1 MSPIGSS
8 LRDTY
13 TVGRSDASA
22 PIFSTDRPMELPTK
36 VLAGLLFFI
45 LGVIIL
51 FLLLL
56 ISVATVLTKSNW
68 WIRRR
73 RTCQRR
79 MDHAGLSKSLP
90 IEDKMFYYADVVL
103 EAIALHWNDE
113 CSSTIPKPSGVVK
126 VCDRQSSDGTQL
138 PLRFQPEKLYGA
150 TSNVHREN
158 ERKRSSSFLSIQSV
172 PDGHRRASM
181 IDSLTFLSSSGCLK
195 SGKSTAGETPRLPDY
210 KLAYPQ
216 LECPKPT
223 RWSPSA
229 LPQIDVTFD
238 PEETATGD
246 DADWFD
252 GSRSDHEVDANSI
265 LAVSIPVR
273 RASATNI
280 NMTDNTTIRRA
291 SFADT
296 LVEPQMPVVH
306 VPITPDEEQSQTGD
320 SFRAV
325 STLRPK
331 QSSMLKRNSLVE
343 GLSNYR
349 DIPLKP
355 QVGASVTDSEWPM
368 ATDKTDAQID
378 AEHEEENQ
386 PLSID
391 VTESPIKVPHLPPN
405 RSAESP
411 AGQMALAIKLVEDAN
426 ATNDKLEVHFL
437 MGKMLKSPRPWQRGN
452 FSIKCTFHSLHY
464 VQHGTLVC
472 KDGEFGRLCFPH
484 AAHVTFDMGDRQSK
498 QCATTMNQLKIV
510 IVEGGSKWSTEK
522 EYYHGTISIQ
532 LSGIQILTGKPEWYP
547 ISPAYPVSYDES
559 LGGFEIHACLTYDGR
574 IVKSKKS
581 VFLQQTRHTTKNE
594 KPQCSA
600 EKRLS
605 VCNVKHRMSFS
616 RTVSGEHYLQFSLPQ
631 TKKNL
636 GKMILSNYGI
646 ALFVTHKLSLVDQL
660 PSDFVNQL
668 KLIGAPEL
676 KSHQAVGE
684 CFIADEPT
692 QSTYWSTVSFDV
704 KCDSPCASLWNE
716 AANNGCTR
724 AYQWLTTN

>member
-8 LRDTY
+8 LPDTY
-13 TVGRSDASA
+13 TGGRSDASA

-79 MDHAGLSKSLP
+79 MDHAGLNKSLS

-103 EAIALHWNDE
+103 EALALHWNDE
-113 CSSTIPKPSGVVK
+113 CSSTVLKPSGVGK
-126 VCDRQSSDGTQL
+126 VCDRQSSDGTKL

-181 IDSLTFLSSSGCLK
+181 IDSLTFLSPSGCLK
-195 SGKSTAGETPRLPDY
+195 SGKSSSGETPLLTDY

-238 PEETATGD
+238 PEETATAD

-280 NMTDNTTIRRA
+280 NMTDNTTIHRS
-291 SFADT
+291 SFADN

-306 VPITPDEEQSQTGD
+306 VPITSDEEQSQTGD

-349 DIPLKP
+349 NIPLKP
-355 QVGASVTDSEWPM
+355 QVGASVTDSERPIAM
-368 ATDKTDAQID
+368 DKTDAQID
-378 AEHEEENQ
+378 TEHEEENR

-391 VTESPIKVPHLPPN
+391 VTESPIKVPHLSSN

-411 AGQMALAIKLVEDAN
+411 AGQMALIIKLVEDAN
-426 ATNDKLEVHFL
+426 ATNDKLEIHFL

-547 ISPAYPVSYDES
+547 ISPAYPVIRIKADLLVS
-559 LGGFEIHACLTYDGR
+559 LCQRPLEGFVSVGVHEIRNIQLQKKGPYCIGELDSSTSIEQGDHSHAAMLTREIEMSSRGKIEVNVEIIITKLKDQD
-574 IVKSKKS
+574 KKRE
-581 VFLQQTRHTTKNE
+581 L
-594 KPQCSA
+594 
-600 EKRLS
+600 L
-605 VCNVKHRMSFS
+605 HR
-616 RTVSGEHYLQFSLPQ
+616 
-631 TKKNL
+631 K
-636 GKMILSNYGI
+636 
-646 ALFVTHKLSLVDQL
+646 
-660 PSDFVNQL
+660 
-668 KLIGAPEL
+668 
-676 KSHQAVGE
+676 
-684 CFIADEPT
+684 
-692 QSTYWSTVSFDV
+692 
-704 KCDSPCASLWNE
+704 
-716 AANNGCTR
+716 
-724 AYQWLTTN
+724 